1 MTVPNIGPPVPD
13 LGGERDD
20 VVIEGKTYTVAQ
32 PVVNEIIEL
41 RRGLTHEF
49 LQRIRK
55 LEPGDNETVVV
66 VTPESVSPD
75 FVRMAG
81 DVIRAAFP
89 TAHGIVILP
98 ESLNLHTQEGLK
110 QLILAGNLMRA
121 AFERAVKGKEETEDV
136 EALDAWKEATGGGR
150 EAAE

>member
-20 VVIEGKTYTVAQ
+20 VVIDGKTYTVAQ
-32 PVVNEIIEL
+32 PVVNEIVEL

-49 LQRIRK
+49 VQQIKK
-55 LEPGDNETVVV
+55 LEPGENETVVV

-81 DVIRAAFP
+81 DVIQAAFP
-89 TAHGIVILP
+89 TAHGIAILP
-98 ESLNLHTQEGLK
+98 ESLKLHTQEGLK
-110 QLILAGNLMRA
+110 QLVLAGNLLRTA
-121 AFERAVKGKEETEDV
+121 LERATIDRVADV

-150 EAAE
+150 EEAE